1 MAGNLTRTKQ
11 RVDQE
16 SITDITI
23 AIKFRNNRGINKQQL
38 FITASGVLSPP
49 DFVRM
54 ATIIV
59 FCSFNSYSLNI
70 IK

>member
-23 AIKFRNNRGINKQQL
+23 AIKFGNNRGINKQQL
-38 FITASGVLSPP
+38 FITASGVLSP
-49 DFVRM
+49 
-54 ATIIV
+54 
-59 FCSFNSYSLNI
+59 
-70 IK
+70 